1 MKSSQQE
8 FSRSLAAGEK
18 RRRRILMKRLMLLL
32 TGLQVFAHSVFGCC
46 AHTEHT
52 RADFTSAGCC
62 HQAIDSAPCAPAHRH
77 RACATHGH
85 SASPVV
91 AGGEKN
97 SDPRPT
103 HQCRH
108 DSCQW
113 IVQKDAAPAGDLI
126 QLAYLPA
133 YTEANCCAT
142 ARPLTIAQPLN
153 RLASALPVRLH
164 LWVGVL
170 LI

>member
-1 MKSSQQE
+1 
-8 FSRSLAAGEK
+8 
-18 RRRRILMKRLMLLL
+18 
-32 TGLQVFAHSVFGCC
+32 
-46 AHTEHT
+46 
-52 RADFTSAGCC
+52 
-62 HQAIDSAPCAPAHRH
+62 
-77 RACATHGH
+77 
-85 SASPVV
+85 V
-91 AGGEKN
+91 AGGENN

-133 YTEANCCAT
+133 NTQADNGVT
-142 ARPLTIAQPLN
+142 ACPLTIAQPLS